1 MKIHGSKNS
10 ADIRNIHF
18 FSKTIQSHAVFGY
31 SYSDKLLLGYSINSY
46 RYAKLKG
53 WYYHMMP
60 MYSFSANKILGEA
73 SLGYNLIPSSGPQNI
88 RFEVSIKSF
97 DRFYQ
102 KILDYRERYIKVQ
115 PAVIINFSEPILPT
129 KSQLILRSVLLW
141 EEKGQFTNE
150 GKYTGKSYEPSAIFR
165 SDYVYKKVNNL
176 GDREVRAGLEFQS
189 YTPVFAEK
197 NLIISRPI
205 SPLPVSFTTILIKW
219 LPQGCT
225 LRLFY
230 GTQKNHPILLI
241 RFLRE
246 AV

>member
-1 MKIHGSKNS
+1 
-10 ADIRNIHF
+10 
-18 FSKTIQSHAVFGY
+18 
-31 SYSDKLLLGYSINSY
+31 
-46 RYAKLKG
+46 
-53 WYYHMMP
+53 MMP

-165 SDYVYKKVNNL
+165 SDYVFKKRIIL
-176 GDREVRAGLEFQS
+176 GTGKLGQVWNFSLIHPFLPKKSHYLKTNFAASREFYYNPDKMVTARMYAS
-189 YTPVFAEK
+189 A
-197 NLIISRPI
+197 
-205 SPLPVSFTTILIKW
+205 
-219 LPQGCT
+219 
-225 LRLFY
+225 FY

>member
-1 MKIHGSKNS
+1 MAAKTPLIFETF
-10 ADIRNIHF
+10 I

-141 EEKGQFTNE
+141 EEKVNLQM
-150 GKYTGKSYEPSAIFR
+150 
-165 SDYVYKKVNNL
+165 KVNIQVNL
-176 GDREVRAGLEFQS
+176 TNRLLFSGRIM
-189 YTPVFAEK
+189 Y
-197 NLIISRPI
+197 
-205 SPLPVSFTTILIKW
+205 IKS
-219 LPQGCT
+219 
-225 LRLFY
+225 
-230 GTQKNHPILLI
+230 
-241 RFLRE
+241 E
-246 AV
+246 